1 MKEIWPEKT
10 GTLCAQME
18 RGMSNQCVM
27 SATMAVVKIIRG
39 GNKRYVGR
47 KLL

>member
-1 MKEIWPEKT
+1 MKEVWPEKT

-27 SATMAVVKIIRG
+27 SATMAVVKIIHG
-39 GNKRYVGR
+39 GE
-47 KLL
+47 